1 VRLGKRP
8 SRIRVG
14 GGRQLIRSDLVLL
27 AMTVFLLSA
36 PVSAQ
41 MVGGRAA
48 SIGPARIVCNASF
61 CQMGSGARPKERF
74 RVIVSDLPKEEIH
87 RLRKCTG
94 VAKPCIVTIEGIEQ
108 SDAMKIMATG
118 IHWQDQLGQDQLGQD
133 QLGQDQP
140 AEDQPGQD
148 QPKPDQRRRD

>member
-1 VRLGKRP
+1 
-8 SRIRVG
+8 
-14 GGRQLIRSDLVLL
+14 
-27 AMTVFLLSA
+27 
-36 PVSAQ
+36 
-41 MVGGRAA
+41 
-48 SIGPARIVCNASF
+48 
-61 CQMGSGARPKERF
+61 MGSGARPKERF

-118 IHWQDQLGQDQLGQD
+118 IHWQDQLGQDQ
-133 QLGQDQP
+133 P